1 MAQIVRVGVLT
12 PHKLGVDP
20 RQALDFANIVIPLHI
35 YESPYRPSVDGRGVE
50 PVLLE
55 APLQPDPAGPR
66 NQAFSAAVRK
76 DRKFSDGTPVTAEDV
91 ASSLSATSSFT
102 QEATVEAKGDRVHF
116 RLRHPNAR
124 YDLTLANLNL
134 PIVKKGI
141 GSYIATGPFVYAPES
156 RSDNVRL
163 IKNPHYNGPVYPD
176 EIHVRV
182 YLPAADGQPT
192 ALIEAVQKRDI
203 DFTDYLSREQVDKV
217 SGVQKILVPGFCT
230 SALFFNSEKIPDPRV
245 RRALTY
251 NIDRLALASAL
262 YSNPV
267 AYAASSLLPP
277 VLGRVRDRFVFSPE
291 RAAPL
296 LREAGFTAPVRPWT
310 MLMPAVPRPYLPQP
324 QLVAEKLVERFTGL
338 GIQVRPDPARDMAE
352 FSRKAESGNYDLC
365 LWGWIPD
372 TPDQVDYLQ
381 ALLASPW
388 IPRPGHSAAYCGN
401 LARYKSTA
409 MDSALTSYRS
419 ERKEE
424 TLTEVHRLLQDE
436 APLLPLLYGTR
447 IAVMSW
453 RFTSRPAS
461 FEWRPFLA
469 ETPLKKE

>member
-1 MAQIVRVGVLT
+1 
-12 PHKLGVDP
+12 
-20 RQALDFANIVIPLHI
+20 
-35 YESPYRPSVDGRGVE
+35 
-50 PVLLE
+50 
-55 APLQPDPAGPR
+55 
-66 NQAFSAAVRK
+66 
-76 DRKFSDGTPVTAEDV
+76 
-91 ASSLSATSSFT
+91 
-102 QEATVEAKGDRVHF
+102 
-116 RLRHPNAR
+116 
-124 YDLTLANLNL
+124 
-134 PIVKKGI
+134 VKKTPG
-141 GSYIATGPFVYAPES
+141 GFAATGPYLYAADS
-156 RSDNVRL
+156 RSDLVRL
-163 IKNPHYNGPVYPD
+163 VKNPHYGGTVYPD
-176 EIHVRV
+176 EIQIKV
-182 YLPAADGQPT
+182 YPPAADGQPT
-192 ALIEAVQKRDI
+192 ALIEAVAKREV

-230 SALFFNSEKIPDPRV
+230 SALFFNTERIPDPRV
-245 RRALTY
+245 RRALTF
-251 NIDRLALASAL
+251 NVDRLALASAL

-296 LREAGFTAPVRPWT
+296 LREAGFSAPVRPWG
-310 MLMPAVPRPYLPQP
+310 MLMPSVPRPYLPQP
-324 QLVAEKLVERFTGL
+324 QVVAEKLVERFAAL
-338 GIQVRPDPARDMAE
+338 GIQVRLEPAKDMAE
-352 FSRKAESGNYDLC
+352 FSRRAESGNYDLA

-381 ALLASPW
+381 ALLASSW

-401 LARYKSTA
+401 LARFKSQA
-409 MDSALTSYRS
+409 MDAALTSYRS
-419 ERKEE
+419 ERREE